1 MTGDNGQRRAADG
14 SFGGQ
19 YYETPGKGGLAA
31 YNFGTKGKGGNGAG
45 PSGGEQAGQA
55 GQSGVVV
62 VYEYLT

>member
-19 YYETPGKGGLAA
+19 YFQTPGKGGLAA
-31 YNFGTKGKGGNGAG
+31 YNFGIFGRGGNGVG
-45 PSGGEQAGQA
+45 PTGGQTNGQA
-55 GQSGVVV
+55 GQGGVVV